1 LFRGA
6 CGFVVPLAA
15 AATGLSLA
23 AAAGVWQNNGREAT
37 MMASDGG
44 MLFGAALCAL
54 LLSLSESPAA
64 ENDARPLSPAQ
75 VALFETDHLG
85 SIRQAERLEYR
96 FAREAE
102 AAKPDDIG
110 SYTDRVDLDVRP
122 REDGGKDVW
131 TDFLSA
137 ERHVPFPPLTDF
149 HGNPL
154 IMFFLERDV
163 GEMHRLTGGT
173 ATYFRN
179 RIRQAFVDQAQLK
192 TIELQRDGKPMQATE
207 ITLAPFVQD
216 PHAAVFP
223 GLAEK
228 RYRFVLSEAVPG
240 RVVEIQSEAPSKT
253 GQFATKE
260 TMTFV
265 SEAPCTGDVGPC
277 VPVSQQ

>member
-1 LFRGA
+1 M
-6 CGFVVPLAA
+6 
-15 AATGLSLA
+15 TSK
-23 AAAGVWQNNGREAT
+23 
-37 MMASDGG
+37 GG
-44 MLFGAALCAL
+44 MLFGVALCAIL
-54 LLSLSESPAA
+54 LPAIESSAA
-64 ENDARPLSPAQ
+64 ENEAPPLSQAQ
-75 VALFETDHLG
+75 IALFESDHLG

-96 FAREAE
+96 FAREAA
-102 AAKPDDIG
+102 AAKPDEIG

-122 REDGGKDVW
+122 RADGGKDVW

-137 ERHVPFPPLTDF
+137 ERHVPFPPLMDF

-173 ATYFRN
+173 VTYFRN

-192 TIELQRDGKPMQATE
+192 TIELQRDGKSMSATE
-207 ITLAPFVQD
+207 ITLTPFIQD
-216 PHAAVFP
+216 PHVAVFP

-228 RYRFVLSEAVPG
+228 RYRFVLSDAVPG

-253 GQFATKE
+253 GQFTTKE

-265 SEAPCTGDVGPC
+265 SEAPCTGDIGPC
-277 VPVSQQ
+277 APASQQ